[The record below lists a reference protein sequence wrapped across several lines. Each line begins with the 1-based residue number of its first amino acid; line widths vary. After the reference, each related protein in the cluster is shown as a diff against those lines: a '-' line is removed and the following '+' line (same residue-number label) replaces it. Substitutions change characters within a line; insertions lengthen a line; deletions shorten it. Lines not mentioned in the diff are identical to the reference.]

1 MGRRNIEEIGAY
13 MDTTEIGYI
22 SKTHGLKGQI
32 VLRLNEFINIDSEA
46 ITSLFLNMDVDGENM
61 IINQTYVGNSGYI
74 VPHTSYFLLNKI
86 LNILKNGNN
95 GVLLADEE

>member
-1 MGRRNIEEIGAY
+1 